1 MDKETS
7 SLETTPL
14 DVVPLANRPAVQR
27 ALQATFGSLAVDA
40 IEPLTGGA
48 SGARVFRL
56 DVPGARRLL
65 RVETNRG
72 GAHDPVR
79 QFACMRIASDA
90 GVAPRVH
97 YGNADD
103 GVAITDFI
111 RASTTEGGNGRDV
124 RLSSLART
132 VAVLHEAPLFPS
144 FMSFFDAMDFLV
156 GNLETSGVLPESIGA
171 RLAARYRAIA
181 AVYPRSDAELVSSH
195 NDLNPSNVLF
205 EGDRAWLIDWELAFA
220 ADRFVDIAALLNF
233 FAIEPDDEEL
243 LLRAYFA
250 DGLTALHRARAFLMQ
265 QVNRIYYAAM
275 LLRMAVMAK
284 PDFRLG
290 DADLRTRSFRDVRPG
305 LPPVSSE
312 EGRIRFACV
321 FLHDALERMESTQ
334 FREALAEL
342 EPPR

>member
-40 IEPLTGGA
+40 IEPLTSGA

-97 YGNADD
+97 YANGDD

-171 RLAARYRAIA
+171 RLAARYGPLRRRIRDRTPSSYPATMISIRRMCSSRATGPGSSIG
-181 AVYPRSDAELVSSH
+181 SSH
-195 NDLNPSNVLF
+195 SP
-205 EGDRAWLIDWELAFA
+205 R
-220 ADRFVDIAALLNF
+220 
-233 FAIEPDDEEL
+233 
-243 LLRAYFA
+243 
-250 DGLTALHRARAFLMQ
+250 TASWTSQ
-265 QVNRIYYAAM
+265 
-275 LLRMAVMAK
+275 
-284 PDFRLG
+284 
-290 DADLRTRSFRDVRPG
+290 RS
-305 LPPVSSE
+305 
-312 EGRIRFACV
+312 
-321 FLHDALERMESTQ
+321 
-334 FREALAEL
+334 
-342 EPPR
+342 